1 MFRKDKMTN
10 TFYLSSIIIGVIDV
24 IAIIAFIIL
33 SVLIYLGI
41 ILSTKLFI
49 VLAIILFI
57 LNLSE
62 VVLITLYLK
71 FRKD

>member
-62 VVLITLYLK
+62 VVLIPLYLK